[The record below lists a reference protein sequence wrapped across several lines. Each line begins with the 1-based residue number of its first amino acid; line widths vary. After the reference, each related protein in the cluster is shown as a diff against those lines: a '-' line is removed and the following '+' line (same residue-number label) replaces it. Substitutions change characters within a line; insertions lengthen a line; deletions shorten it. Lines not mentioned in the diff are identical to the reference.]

1 MPREKDGEG
10 GRGGREGGKQETPKP
25 HQGGAGRQGGE
36 AKREGQ
42 ERESQGGKEIG
53 RQMKAAGGRA
63 RTDAG
68 EGARHTLSR

>member
-10 GRGGREGGKQETPKP
+10 GRGGREAGGTEAGNHTRE
-25 HQGGAGRQGGE
+25 AGRQVGE

-42 ERESQGGKEIG
+42 ERESQEGREIG
-53 RQMKAAGGRA
+53 RQIKAEGGRA

>member
-10 GRGGREGGKQETPKP
+10 GREGQEAGGREAGNHTRE
-25 HQGGAGRQGGE
+25 AGRQGGE

-42 ERESQGGKEIG
+42 ERESREGREIG
-53 RQMKAAGGRA
+53 RQMKAEGGRA